1 MIKQTKA
8 VMAMS
13 AMQKAKPLCGKPVSG
28 VFCDADRYLYLQ
40 HITVRSPL
48 PPMAEDNSIF
58 VYVETGQGS
67 ISINGMLFDLEPG
80 TFCWLQS
87 YHVFAI
93 EPLWGEELRLLAAVY
108 DYPVSNYMT
117 FHSTSRAHLRCFA
130 TTPPV
135 YHLEGDI
142 RVRVEALLDEFA
154 ELNDAVDSGSN
165 LIKCGILGQL
175 SYLYFAL
182 CEQHSAVHPYSQQNW
197 SLGWTL
203 AIFIAFYSSEDLTPV
218 TVAENFGI
226 SPATLNRE
234 LRLAT
239 GMNFSQTLNR
249 ARVNLASSAILF
261 SELSFHFI
269 SSYCGFRYEVA
280 FYRTF
285 KALRGMT
292 PQEYRE
298 RAVHIPGVPRK
309 MVSESVERILYYM
322 HTNYKE
328 QISLKSMAQD
338 LYISENI
345 IRTLLRDYLNTNFKD
360 ILTSYRI
367 QYAEALLV
375 VTDLPI
381 LDISLASGFNSERT
395 FSRLFSQKNGLSPSA
410 YRARFGGKL

>member
-1 MIKQTKA
+1 
-8 VMAMS
+8 MAMP
-13 AMQKAKPLCGKPVSG
+13 AMQKAKPLCGKPING
-28 VFCDADRYLYLQ
+28 AFCEADRYLYLQ
-40 HITVRSPL
+40 HITVNSTI
-48 PPMAEDNSIF
+48 PPTAEDNSIF
-58 VYVETGQGS
+58 VYVENGHGS
-67 ISINGMLFDLEPG
+67 VSINGVTFDLAPG

-87 YHVFAI
+87 YHVFSM
-93 EPLWGEELRLLAAVY
+93 EPLWGEELQLLVAVY

-117 FHSTSRAHLRCFA
+117 FHSTSRSHLRCFA
-130 TTPPV
+130 TTLPV
-135 YHLEGDI
+135 YQLEG
-142 RVRVEALLDEFA
+142 RVREQVETLFAEFA
-154 ELNDAVDSGSN
+154 ECNDDMDSGSN

-175 SYLYFAL
+175 SYIYFAL
-182 CEQHSAVHPYSQQNW
+182 CEQYAAEHPYSQQSW
-197 SLGWTL
+197 PLGWVL
-203 AIFIAFYSSEDLTPV
+203 AMFIAFYSSEDLTPT

-234 LRLAT
+234 LRLTT

-298 RAVHIPGVPRK
+298 RAVNIPGVPRK

-322 HTNYKE
+322 HSNYKE
-328 QISLKSMAQD
+328 QISLKTMAQE

-345 IRTLLRDYLNTNFKD
+345 IRALLRDHLNTNFKD

-367 QYAEALLV
+367 RYAEALLV

-395 FSRLFSQKNGLSPSA
+395 FSRLFNQLNGMSPSA
-410 YRARFGGKL
+410 YRAKFAGDAA

>member
-1 MIKQTKA
+1 MQVI
-8 VMAMS
+8 
-13 AMQKAKPLCGKPVSG
+13 QKAKPLCGKPTYG
-28 VFCDADRYLYLQ
+28 TFCASDQYLRLQ
-40 HITVRSPL
+40 HITVRNAI
-48 PPMAEDNSIF
+48 PPTAENDSIF
-58 VYVETGQGS
+58 VYVQSGRGT
-67 ISINGMLFDLEPG
+67 ISINGVQFRLAPG

-87 YHVFAI
+87 YHVFSI
-93 EPLWGEELRLLAAVY
+93 EPAWGEELELLAAVY

-117 FHSTSRAHLRCFA
+117 FHSTSRSHLRCFA
-130 TTPPV
+130 TTLPV
-135 YHLEGDI
+135 YQLEGE
-142 RVRVEALLDEFA
+142 VRDQAEALLAEFA
-154 ELNDAVDSGSN
+154 SYNDDLDAGSN

-182 CEQHSAVHPYSQQNW
+182 CEEYEAAYPYAQQNW
-197 SLGWTL
+197 PMGWVL
-203 AIFIAFYSSEDLTPV
+203 AIFIAFYCSEDLTPNA
-218 TVAENFGI
+218 VAENFGI
-226 SPATLNRE
+226 SAATLNRE
-234 LRLAT
+234 LRLTT
-239 GMNFSQTLNR
+239 GLNFSQTLNR

-292 PQEYRE
+292 PQEYRD
-298 RAVHIPGVPRK
+298 RAVNLPGVPRK

-322 HTNYKE
+322 HSSYKE

-345 IRTLLRDYLNTNFKD
+345 IRTLLHDHLHTNFKD

-367 QYAEALLV
+367 RYAEALLV

-395 FSRLFSQKNGLSPSA
+395 FSRLFHQRNGMSPSA
-410 YRARFGGKL
+410 YRMKFAEGRI